1 MEEDGLSSTIVEEGM
16 DEAKVLLEGNFLIGL
31 GRRELDG
38 KVGVLVAQSVLVILI
53 KQLFE
58 GAPHCFSHCHI
69 TCCNQL
75 FFQVSA
81 SFDFSRSFSK
91 SPVHFD
97 FVGDV
102 QLSSSCFMIGQRQ
115 STTASS
121 GNFHCHQH

>member
-1 MEEDGLSSTIVEEGM
+1 M

-38 KVGVLVAQSVLVILI
+38 KVGVLVAQSVLVIFVKSAVLKVLLTASHI
-53 KQLFE
+53 AISL
-58 GAPHCFSHCHI
+58 AATNCFARFKHLL
-69 TCCNQL
+69 T
-75 FFQVSA
+75 
-81 SFDFSRSFSK
+81 FSRSFSK
-91 SPVHFD
+91 SPLHFN

-121 GNFHCHQH
+121 GSFPCHQR